1 MGSRYSR
8 LSSPGTR
15 FLSFSPNLSKSKI
28 WIAPACTS
36 SLIGKPKRYSWL
48 GVQPVWN
55 KLTLRNWCKL
65 PRHPHF
71 HKSEYN
77 QHIYIYYMYINK
89 YIYTYILYIICNI
102 YIYLDLPLGCNV
114 SAKIQPQKP
123 TNPGRQLHIWRIQL
137 YIYFNAFQYVRFST
151 IFPGFY
157 FPRFFHVFFHVF
169 LDPEVWSPEATPAAR
184 IICPRCWKGTSL
196 RRRNLWRLGWMGFDG
211 IQPWMKMYL
220 PSSLIKNRG
229 FSIVMPV
236 FGGVGWFLLISEQ
249 EVVGKLLGN
258 SKGRRK
264 LVLWKFW
271 K

>member
-1 MGSRYSR
+1 MGSRYCR

-89 YIYTYILYIICNI
+89 YIYIYTYILYIICNI
-102 YIYLDLPLGCNV
+102 YIYTWICLLGVTFLPKFNPKNLPIRADNCTFGGFSCIFISMLFNMSG
-114 SAKIQPQKP
+114 SAPSFP
-123 TNPGRQLHIWRIQL
+123 VFTSPG
-137 YIYFNAFQYVRFST
+137 FST
-151 IFPGFY
+151 
-157 FPRFFHVFFHVF
+157 FFS
-169 LDPEVWSPEATPAAR
+169 EVWSPEATPAAR

-220 PSSLIKNRG
+220 PSSLIKNGG